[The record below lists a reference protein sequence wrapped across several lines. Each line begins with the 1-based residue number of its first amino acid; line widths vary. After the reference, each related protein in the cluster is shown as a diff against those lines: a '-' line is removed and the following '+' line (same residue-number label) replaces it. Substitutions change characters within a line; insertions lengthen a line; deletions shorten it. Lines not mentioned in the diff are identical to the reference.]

1 MKIEEIKKEI
11 KYAIDIKLD
20 IVKVEKNPELM
31 NYDAGY
37 IAGLRKALE
46 IIERS

>member
-1 MKIEEIKKEI
+1 MEIEEIK
-11 KYAIDIKLD
+11 YALELKLD
-20 IVKVEKNPELM
+20 IVKVEKNPELL